1 VSPSTPF
8 SQALRERTLE
18 TRKQVGSGPFMR
30 DLMRGSGT
38 RDDYAALLVQHY
50 FVYAALEGAAE
61 RMKNDP
67 VAGPFI
73 TPALTRVPALTRDL
87 RYLLGDKWRAKVR
100 PLPSTSHY
108 VHRIDTVAATWN
120 AGFVAH
126 HYTRYLGDLSDGH
139 IIRTL
144 MQRQFG
150 FDSDGVEFYLFDQI
164 VRPKSFKEEYW
175 ARLDAMGW
183 GDEDRGRIV
192 DEVLL
197 AYRYAT
203 EVLDELQSVKA
214 AAR

>member
-1 VSPSTPF
+1 
-8 SQALRERTLE
+8 
-18 TRKQVGSGPFMR
+18 
-30 DLMRGSGT
+30 
-38 RDDYAALLVQHY
+38 
-50 FVYAALEGAAE
+50 
-61 RMKNDP
+61 MKNDP

-150 FDSDGVEFYLFDQI
+150 FDTDGVGFYLFDQI
-164 VRPKSFKEEYW
+164 GDPRRSKRSTGRAWMRWAGARRTAGASSTRFCSPTGTPPRCWKNSSPSRSPRADPFHAGRAGYARHRSGRNTRDRLGQRHEPAHVLVHDDVARPQ
-175 ARLDAMGW
+175 RHG
-183 GDEDRGRIV
+183 
-192 DEVLL
+192 
-197 AYRYAT
+197 
-203 EVLDELQSVKA
+203 
-214 AAR
+214 

>member
-1 VSPSTPF
+1 
-8 SQALRERTLE
+8 
-18 TRKQVGSGPFMR
+18 
-30 DLMRGSGT
+30 
-38 RDDYAALLVQHY
+38 
-50 FVYAALEGAAE
+50 
-61 RMKNDP
+61 
-67 VAGPFI
+67 
-73 TPALTRVPALTRDL
+73 
-87 RYLLGDKWRAKVR
+87 
-100 PLPSTSHY
+100 
-108 VHRIDTVAATWN
+108 
-120 AGFVAH
+120 
-126 HYTRYLGDLSDGH
+126 
-139 IIRTL
+139 

>member
-1 VSPSTPF
+1 MTTPF
-8 SQALRERTLE
+8 SQVLRERTLE
-18 TRKQVGSGPFMR
+18 TRKRVGSGPFMR
-30 DLMRGSGT
+30 DLMQGNGT
-38 RDDYAALLVQHY
+38 RDDYTALLVQQY
-50 FVYAALEGAAE
+50 FVYTALEGAAE

-67 VAGPFI
+67 LAGLFI
-73 TPALTRVPALTRDL
+73 TPALIRVPALTRDL
-87 RYLLGDKWRAKVR
+87 RYLLGDTWRAGIA
-100 PLPSTSHY
+100 PLSSTRHY

-150 FDSDGVEFYLFDQI
+150 FDSDGVEFYLFDQ
-164 VRPKSFKEEYW
+164 VLRPKAFKEAYW

-183 GDEDRGRIV
+183 SDEDRQRII

-203 EVLDELQSVKA
+203 EVLDELESVKA
-214 AAR
+214 NSH

>member
-1 VSPSTPF
+1 VSSSTPF

-50 FVYAALEGAAE
+50 FVYAALEGATE

-150 FDSDGVEFYLFDQI
+150 FDSDGVEFSCSTRSCDPS
-164 VRPKSFKEEYW
+164 RSKRSTGRAWMRW
-175 ARLDAMGW
+175 AGATRTADASSTRFCSPTGTPP
-183 GDEDRGRIV
+183 RC
-192 DEVLL
+192 L
-197 AYRYAT
+197 T
-203 EVLDELQSVKA
+203 NSSP
-214 AAR
+214 

>member
-1 VSPSTPF
+1 MSTTTPF

-18 TRKQVGSGPFMR
+18 TRNAVGSGPFMR

-38 RDDYAALLVQHY
+38 RDDYTALLVQHY

-67 VAGPFI
+67 IAGPFI
-73 TPALTRVPALTRDL
+73 TPALTRIPALTRDL
-87 RYLLGDKWRAKVR
+87 RYLLGDNWRAKIT
-100 PLPSTSHY
+100 PLTSTSHY

-150 FDSDGVEFYLFDQI
+150 FDADGVEFYLFDQI
-164 VRPKSFKEEYW
+164 LRPKAFKEAYW
-175 ARLDAMGW
+175 ARLDATGW
-183 GDEDRGRIV
+183 SAEDRGRIV

-203 EVLDELQSVKA
+203 EVLDELESVKA
-214 AAR
+214 NSH